1 MNKPF
6 VIKDPVHG
14 YLDVAAHER
23 VVIDH
28 PITQR
33 LRRITQ
39 TGLAEFVFPEARTSR
54 FVHSLGAMHLASRFI
69 IAAVENADEKTA
81 LAFFAEM
88 EKLDIFANYN
98 VSLEDL
104 DVLLTPD
111 RRFGG
116 GGLRATRV
124 SFRDEALRNDRK
136 YVRLLGLAE
145 AGLRLAALFHDLGHL
160 PFSHDFEYALKDYVA
175 DGRPL
180 STELEA
186 LASGSPHEKIGHK
199 LADLV
204 FQALIQGQM
213 GIDAA
218 TRGAFAMARKILN
231 NEARYD
237 DFPEPNVDVL
247 GWLHSLVDGEIDVD
261 RADYLLRDARALGLE
276 FAIYDLERL
285 IHNLVLVRHQT
296 MGYITA
302 VDERGLSPV
311 ESFYVSRARSHQ
323 VLARHHKTAQLGA
336 ALRYSSVQALG
347 SLEGNAFLQE
357 LLKLDGGVSAKAA
370 QDLLN
375 AFARHDDPWWL
386 ELLRNQEAATT
397 EPLAVA
403 CFNLVLRRAPS
414 FKSLWKR
421 KGQLNSK
428 ELRVLNGALKNSDY
442 AVHFEQVRRQ
452 LAKNGVLLALHR
464 FRPYSVPLGGDPE
477 KDSVTLIRTGDSL
490 VSVVSLSPL
499 IRSLQTTWDEDLHM
513 HAFAILSSS
522 LSRDDVL
529 RMLMPK
535 RNTPTKSRSRGPVRR
550 KKRRRLLPTK
560 KR

>member
-23 VVIDH
+23 IVIDH

-54 FVHSLGAMHLASRFI
+54 FIHSLGAMHLASRFLI
-69 IAAVENADEKTA
+69 SAIENADEETA
-81 LAFFAEM
+81 LEFFGEL
-88 EKLDIFANYN
+88 EKLDIFNNYN
-98 VSLEDL
+98 VALEDL

-124 SFRDEALRNDRK
+124 SFRDESLRSDRK

-175 DGRPL
+175 DGRAL
-180 STELEA
+180 STELQD
-186 LASGSPHEKIGHK
+186 LVSGSPHEKVGHK

-204 FQALIQGQM
+204 FQALIQGQT

-231 NEARYD
+231 NEAKYD

-285 IHNLVLVRHQT
+285 IHNLVVVRHRT
-296 MGYITA
+296 FGYITA
-302 VDERGLSPV
+302 VDERGLSAV

-336 ALRYSSVQALG
+336 ALRFSSVQALG
-347 SLEGNAFLQE
+347 SADGNGFLQE
-357 LLKLDGGVSAKAA
+357 LLKLDGGVSAKSAR
-370 QDLLN
+370 DLLTE
-375 AFARHDDPWWL
+375 FSRHDDPWWL
-386 ELLRNQEAATT
+386 EVLREQESSVT

-403 CFNLVLRRAPS
+403 SLSLILRRSHS
-414 FKSLWKR
+414 FRSLWKR
-421 KGQLNSK
+421 KGELNSR
-428 ELRVLNGALKNSDY
+428 ELKVLNGALKSSEY
-442 AVHFEQVRRQ
+442 AVHFEKVRKQ
-452 LAKNGVLLALHR
+452 LMKDGVLLALHR
-464 FRPYSVPLGGDPE
+464 FRPYSVPLGGDPS
-477 KDSVTLIRTGDSL
+477 KDSVTLIKSGESL
-490 VSVVSLSPL
+490 TSVVLLSPL
-499 IRSLQTTWDEDLHM
+499 IRSLQTAWDEDLHV
-513 HAFAILSSS
+513 HAFAITSSS
-522 LSRDDVL
+522 LSRGEVL
-529 RMLMPK
+529 AMLMP
-535 RNTPTKSRSRGPVRR
+535 RNGPDKKSHSRKPLRERKSRRPAN
-550 KKRRRLLPTK
+550 KRH
-560 KR
+560 